1 MEFII
6 LFIIIEI
13 LIYISVLICFKLN
26 IFINKLRFLVS
37 SIFIAL
43 IFETLTMII
52 SRNINL
58 HLAYIFIIFSSLCIL
73 FLFLFRKINN
83 LQFSILEYI
92 YAFILYIIYEII
104 FLLVI
109 FSICDI

>member
-43 IFETLTMII
+43 IFKTLTMII

-58 HLAYIFIIFSSLCIL
+58 HLAYIFIIFPSLCIL